1 MISAFLGV
9 RFFVLL
15 SSKNL
20 VICITEELLFYFCV
34 RAAEEQ
40 ATITINL
47 SHYGIRQTLPDGFF
61 ND

>member
-15 SSKNL
+15 SSKIL

-34 RAAEEQ
+34 QSCQRA
-40 ATITINL
+40 
-47 SHYGIRQTLPDGFF
+47 SDYHYKSISLWTQTDFIS
-61 ND
+61 